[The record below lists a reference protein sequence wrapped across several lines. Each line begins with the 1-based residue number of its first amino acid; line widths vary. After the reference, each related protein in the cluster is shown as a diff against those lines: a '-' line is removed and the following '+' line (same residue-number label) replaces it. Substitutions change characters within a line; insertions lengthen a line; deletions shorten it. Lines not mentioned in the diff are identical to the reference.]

1 MSYRKHLYNPE
12 ARKAEA
18 EMRERE
24 AIKDHAYE
32 SFELVEKLLAQNEAC
47 KEHADASEVLGRLAG
62 EAKVLIAKVRGGK

>member
-1 MSYRKHLYNPE
+1 MSYKRHLYNPE

-32 SFELVEKLLAQNEAC
+32 SFALLERVAKECVAPVDGKGPEILVAIHK
-47 KEHADASEVLGRLAG
+47 H
-62 EAKVLIAKVRGGK
+62 IAKVRGGK

>member
-1 MSYRKHLYNPE
+1 MSYKRHLYNPE

-32 SFELVEKLLAQNEAC
+32 SFELLQECYKSLAPVGPGAQAICDKLLAHF
-47 KEHADASEVLGRLAG
+47 K
-62 EAKVLIAKVRGGK
+62 KIKGGK